1 MLRAQLLL
9 TRSASVIDAAMRGA
23 WRSLEAQLRP
33 YIARRVL
40 CEADVDDIVQE
51 VLTRLQQ
58 GAETLRHNERFGP
71 WVYKVAHHAV
81 VDHHRRSKRR
91 ANTEVDLPAELPASS
106 SEPPDTAAQEVA
118 ACVAPFVA
126 LLDTRYREALTLTDL
141 RGMSQK
147 DAADV
152 LGISLSNLKSR
163 VQRAREQLRQAFVAC
178 CHIELD
184 RRGHVLECHPNAH
197 GAERTNTRRC

>member
-9 TRSASVIDAAMRGA
+9 TGRPSVIDAAMRGA

-33 YIARRVL
+33 YIARRVF

-58 GAETLRHNERFGP
+58 GAGTLRHSERFGP

-81 VDHHRRSKRR
+81 ADHHRRSKRR
-91 ANTEVDLPAELPASS
+91 AHTEVDLPPDLPASS
-106 SEPPDTAAQEVA
+106 SEPPNPAAQQVA
-118 ACVAPFVA
+118 GCVAPFVA
-126 LLDTRYREALTLTDL
+126 LLDTPHREALTLTDL
-141 RGMSQK
+141 QGLSQK

-152 LGISLSNLKSR
+152 LGISLSNMKSR
-163 VQRAREQLRQAFVAC
+163 VQRAREQLRQAFLAC

-184 RRGHVLECHPNAH
+184 RRGHVLECQPKAHMPEGANA
-197 GAERTNTRRC
+197 RRC